1 MKDYAI
7 PINDVDTLIAHFAE
21 WVRFLDAKGQELD
34 AQLAKLE
41 ASKKKKSNG
50 MEPPADV
57 LDFQKVCPLTT
68 SISADPVRESASPNP
83 KDWLDDGGGTSE
95 ETDKLAPQAVPQP
108 DGFTM
113 TDAPVLDEDNPSD
126 EADGPASDNAPVSR
140 PDTEDDKDF
149 DWLKQK

>member
-21 WVRFLDAKGQELD
+21 WVRFLDAKGQELE

-57 LDFQKVCPLTT
+57 LDFQKVCPLTAP
-68 SISADPVRESASPNP
+68 ISADPVRESASP
-83 KDWLDDGGGTSE
+83 KSMDWLDDGGGSSE
-95 ETDKLAPQAVPQP
+95 DIGHLVPPGIPQP
-108 DGFTM
+108 GDYPMMDVPT
-113 TDAPVLDEDNPSD
+113 LDENNPSD
-126 EADGPASDNAPVSR
+126 EADEPDSDTSPASRS
-140 PDTEDDKDF
+140 DTEDDKDF
-149 DWLKQK
+149 DWLKRK